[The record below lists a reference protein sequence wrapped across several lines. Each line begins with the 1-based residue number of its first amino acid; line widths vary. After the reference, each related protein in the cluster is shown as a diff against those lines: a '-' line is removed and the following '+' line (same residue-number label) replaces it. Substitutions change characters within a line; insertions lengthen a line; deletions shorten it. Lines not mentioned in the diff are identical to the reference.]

1 MYQNQNNLKQ
11 KQIFK
16 RTQRKNKMSSKC
28 MTPDEFFDEL
38 NIILGNDDGY
48 IEQLENIIILKE
60 SVINIKNDKEY
71 YKQKYI
77 EEKKDNRRLLTIE
90 LENILLKQKLEELKK
105 NMKL

>member
-1 MYQNQNNLKQ
+1 
-11 KQIFK
+11 
-16 RTQRKNKMSSKC
+16 MSSKC